1 MRKVELKK
9 LDINCYLETLENGLE
24 VILIPYEDKKDY
36 YISYVTKFGS
46 EINTFVPVGGK
57 KYKRFSNGIAHFLEH
72 KMFEQEDGVDP
83 FQFFSESGTGA
94 NAFTSFN
101 STQYVCYGTK
111 DFEKNLAFLLK
122 YVNSPYFTDENV
134 EKEKGIIK
142 EEIKMQED
150 IPEWVLDMKLREAIY
165 HLNPRRISIAG
176 ECSDVDAITKEEL
189 YECYNTFYQPNNMF
203 LVVVGNFS
211 KDNAIK
217 VIKESL
223 EKKENKQDKVKIKDI
238 KEPKTVAQKDIQLS
252 LNLKVPKIALGYKMT
267 FESFQVKD
275 EVELDLYLYMFASLL
290 FGTSSIFKERV
301 RNKNLMTGF
310 YYEWE
315 TIKGYKT
322 FIILAETENPEL
334 LIDEVEKE
342 LQNIEISAD
351 DIERIKKVWISN
363 EVKSVDFIE
372 NTVSNIVDDKIKY
385 NKLINNRVDLI
396 RKINKKKLDDIISRM
411 NFNNRAKVILLPN
424 KIITKES

>member
-1 MRKVELKK
+1 MKETNRSELRKIIMTVLYQISVYKSNK
-9 LDINCYLETLENGLE
+9 IKYDI
-24 VILIPYEDKKDY
+24 KD
-36 YISYVTKFGS
+36 
-46 EINTFVPVGGK
+46 
-57 KYKRFSNGIAHFLEH
+57 
-72 KMFEQEDGVDP
+72 
-83 FQFFSESGTGA
+83 
-94 NAFTSFN
+94 
-101 STQYVCYGTK
+101 
-111 DFEKNLAFLLK
+111 
-122 YVNSPYFTDENV
+122 
-134 EKEKGIIK
+134 
-142 EEIKMQED
+142 
-150 IPEWVLDMKLREAIY
+150 
-165 HLNPRRISIAG
+165 
-176 ECSDVDAITKEEL
+176 
-189 YECYNTFYQPNNMF
+189 
-203 LVVVGNFS
+203 
-211 KDNAIK
+211 